1 MFQFFLQFTKI
12 QAWLPSFQG
21 TNAHS
26 QSADSREDTV
36 QISSDSHGKR
46 IMSFHSSVKRSG
58 LCDCTNLSRIQ
69 PPLSLLTDKKPV
81 FPTEAVIAAAV
92 VVTLTVLFGIV
103 AQKDKIFKVWK
114 ALVS

>member
-1 MFQFFLQFTKI
+1 
-12 QAWLPSFQG
+12 
-21 TNAHS
+21 
-26 QSADSREDTV
+26 
-36 QISSDSHGKR
+36 
-46 IMSFHSSVKRSG
+46 MSFHSSVKRSG